1 MKTKKPSAIVYGW
14 YKEGEEI
21 LVSDVYFEEGLMDDV
36 IIYSLPYN
44 DSVVEDYSKY
54 QPDLIISIEQ
64 EIDVK
69 HQYLKRIHIHMDELL
84 PDNVLANI
92 VVCQTVFRSCK
103 VNRPKFSVFTPVYK
117 TGDRIFRAYEG
128 LKNQVF
134 DDWEWIVV
142 DDSPDEET
150 WKLLKEISNNDY
162 RVKLHRIYPLSGGN
176 IGLAKHRARL
186 VGRSGHRS

>member
-54 QPDLIISIEQ
+54 QPDLIISIGY

-69 HQYLKRIHIHMDELL
+69 HQYLKRVHIHMDELL

-103 VNRPKFSVFTPVYK
+103 VNRPRFSVFTPVYK
-117 TGDRIFRAYEG
+117 TGERIFRTYEG

-142 DDSPDEET
+142 DDSPDEEDH
-150 WKLLKEISNNDY
+150 KSP
-162 RVKLHRIYPLSGGN
+162 V
-176 IGLAKHRARL
+176 
-186 VGRSGHRS
+186 